1 MSSPEQEP
9 EEPLGRHWFTA
20 LPYQFGQSIGWDA
33 ELTSVT
39 LFVELPFWL
48 MTPSYTFDVEVEGC
62 TYALDVID
70 YFAELFGGDV
80 TDSRRTSLYIGP
92 QEYEKVHREIR
103 DELEQQQIAAVW
115 RPCKSVVRIHSRAN
129 SDVLDA
135 AADAEAPPPRSR
147 EAQYYLQALCEAH
160 LPILNRLIQGYRLH
174 TYDFFAYEVSPWD
187 VPVWYVHRP
196 GAGSERVVLFDY
208 ATWDRKPQIG
218 PMDGDLVTYRLTI
231 PPDLQDAL
239 DTLAPTPGE
248 LELLDALNL
257 MERGDYTGAV
267 RRVTTAIEAVVE
279 DELRKQLATHY
290 SDEEVEKRLTAS
302 RNDFPGRVR
311 QYCKLSGR
319 QLPQAL
325 SDDLDRTRARRHQI
339 VHQAHRVTFADR
351 GSAQRSVDTGRWT
364 FNWFENRPDRRDVR
378 EQLIATRSLGR
389 HMSFFE
395 AELTPEGVVVRGL
408 ERLPVDDE
416 DDASPPSSD

>member
-147 EAQYYLQALCEAH
+147 EAQYYLQAL
-160 LPILNRLIQGYRLH
+160 
-174 TYDFFAYEVSPWD
+174 
-187 VPVWYVHRP
+187 
-196 GAGSERVVLFDY
+196 
-208 ATWDRKPQIG
+208 
-218 PMDGDLVTYRLTI
+218 
-231 PPDLQDAL
+231 
-239 DTLAPTPGE
+239 
-248 LELLDALNL
+248 
-257 MERGDYTGAV
+257 
-267 RRVTTAIEAVVE
+267 
-279 DELRKQLATHY
+279 
-290 SDEEVEKRLTAS
+290 
-302 RNDFPGRVR
+302 
-311 QYCKLSGR
+311 
-319 QLPQAL
+319 
-325 SDDLDRTRARRHQI
+325 ARRTSQFSTVSSRAI
-339 VHQAHRVTFADR
+339 GFIPTT
-351 GSAQRSVDTGRWT
+351 S
-364 FNWFENRPDRRDVR
+364 
-378 EQLIATRSLGR
+378 SL
-389 HMSFFE
+389 
-395 AELTPEGVVVRGL
+395 TK
-408 ERLPVDDE
+408 
-416 DDASPPSSD
+416 